1 MEGDVRAGAGIIRL
15 DPAADP
21 KAFDLTATEGPQ
33 EGAIARGIY
42 RVDGDALMMCLG
54 DERPSRFTGATEA
67 ALVELTRI
75 E

>member
-1 MEGDVRAGAGIIRL
+1 
-15 DPAADP
+15 
-21 KAFDLTATEGPQ
+21 
-33 EGAIARGIY
+33 
-42 RVDGDALMMCLG
+42 VDGDALMMCLG